1 MAKKP
6 KTTEGWMFSDSGPR
20 VFTVRLDEK
29 TRFGIEILKN
39 QLHYRT
45 GAKFIDDAIATKL
58 EQVPITIKGVGGI
71 EAQTS
76 ADAVLDAVWHP
87 DALERFLNVAFDYP
101 DLLRSDELVAKL
113 WSLLS
118 DMEIL
123 WFGGEFKK
131 RADKSEVYVYETK
144 RENLD
149 VKRFRKH
156 WDDFLAA
163 AKDEITREALEKLIN
178 KSVKQSA

>member
-1 MAKKP
+1 M
-6 KTTEGWMFSDSGPR
+6 
-20 VFTVRLDEK
+20 
-29 TRFGIEILKN
+29 
-39 QLHYRT
+39 
-45 GAKFIDDAIATKL
+45 
-58 EQVPITIKGVGGI
+58 
-71 EAQTS
+71 
-76 ADAVLDAVWHP
+76 WHP

-123 WFGGEFKK
+123 WLGGEFKK

-149 VKRFRKH
+149 IKRFRKH

-163 AKDEITREALEKLIN
+163 AKDEITREELESRVN
-178 KSVKQSA
+178 SN

>member
-6 KTTEGWMFSDSGPR
+6 KTTEGWIFSDGGSR

-76 ADAVLDAVWHP
+76 AEAVLDAVWHP
-87 DALERFLNVAFDYP
+87 DALDRFLNVAFDYP

-118 DMEIL
+118 DTEIL
-123 WFGGEFKK
+123 WLGGEFKK
-131 RADKSEVYVYETK
+131 RADKSEIYVYETK

-149 VKRFRKH
+149 IKRFRKH

-163 AKDEITREALEKLIN
+163 AKDEITREELEKRVN
-178 KSVKQSA
+178 KTIK